1 MEKKG
6 YISLVELAQRFAK
19 AKGLADKGYKWLRV
33 APGRSTKK
41 DEQVGN
47 SLAVQKA
54 IRAFNA
60 KSNHPIEVLSA
71 RGYDGTPRKVMLIGK
86 DDIIRLKGFITRS
99 GSKRSSASK
108 SATPFK
114 IMGKVDI

>member
-1 MEKKG
+1 MEKKS

-19 AKGLADKGYKWLRV
+19 AKGLTDRGYKWLRV
-33 APGRSTKK
+33 APGRSAKK

-60 KSNHPIEVLSA
+60 KTNKPIEVLSA
-71 RGYDGTPRKVMLIGK
+71 RGYDGTPRKVMLISK
-86 DDIIRLKGFITRS
+86 DEIIRLKGFLIRS
-99 GSKRSSASK
+99 GGKRSAIDK

-114 IMGKVDI
+114 IVGKVDI